1 MALQHIENL
10 LRRYRGQ
17 LISIKTMSGGL
28 YEGRVAEI
36 TNDYVAL
43 MTANGDEGNDQVFVL
58 LYSIEAVQP
67 RRAAPS
73 DEG

>member
-1 MALQHIENL
+1 
-10 LRRYRGQ
+10 
-17 LISIKTMSGGL
+17 MSGGL
-28 YEGRVAEI
+28 YEGRVVEI

-67 RRAAPS
+67 RRAAVS
-73 DEG
+73 DAG